1 MSGADVLNTGPDVP
15 DAPGARGARGGRDT
29 RRWQAVRRLSRRTSL
44 RTKLITAVL
53 VLVAIAVAA
62 ISVATTYMVRAYLI
76 DQHDSDLLAQ
86 VSAVNY
92 TTHLPQGVGIGYAS
106 PTHSDLV
113 VGLQQPG
120 SQLSWEPGV
129 TLPFMSNNDPLPQ
142 LPTSSNWANGNKPA
156 VRNAP
161 AQSGPNTWRV
171 MAEPVT
177 VNTTTGA
184 TTQAILVVAVD
195 LGNIN
200 ALTTRL
206 IVFDLAVGGAI
217 LVVLAAVGAAVVQAN
232 LRPLN
237 DIELTASQIAKGH
250 LNHRIPERDPRTE
263 IGSLGHSLNAMLS
276 QIETAFHAQE
286 ESEQAAHHS
295 EERMRRFIADASH
308 ELRTPLT
315 TIRGFAEYY
324 RQRGGV
330 RKGSGTSPA
339 DSTASNGSPGGGL
352 TPEDLDRIM
361 HRLEA
366 EASRMG
372 LLVEDLLTLARLDQ
386 QRPLNIAPVDL
397 LSLAADAVQD
407 GRMVAPDRPI
417 DLTVAPGAAFLVDG
431 DEARLRQV
439 IGNLVNNAL
448 THTPPGT
455 PIRVKVAS
463 GMLGPGTPAV
473 LLDVEDEGPGM
484 PADQARRVFERFY
497 RADQARNRASG
508 GTGLGL
514 AIVAGLVEAHGG
526 TVSVRTAPGA
536 GADFQVRLPLSP
548 DASAGYADDEDS
560 PASARLGGC
569 PDDVPQLADY
579 ARHAGLEH
587 GEHPRVLV
595 GGAAPRVRDVRAAE
609 AGGLSE
615 QPDPRQGVRSGDGA
629 QGREVLAV
637 HGEEEIAF
645 PEPAPLE
652 LAGPVS
658 SSVVAALLQ
667 LVPGRRAHPVPHVPV
682 AGARAVHDDLAGQ
695 AGGAELGAEHDLG
708 HRRAADVAEADAAHQ
723 VRPRRVPRR
732 RQRRGGF
739 SRHVTKHAAAG
750 ASRRA
755 PGRRR

>member
-1 MSGADVLNTGPDVP
+1 MSGADVLAGGTVSQS
-15 DAPGARGARGGRDT
+15 AVRAARPWEA
-29 RRWQAVRRLSRRTSL
+29 ARRLSRRTSL

-62 ISVATTYMVRAYLI
+62 ISLASTYMVRAYLI
-76 DQHDSDLLAQ
+76 GQHDSELLAQ

-92 TTHLPQGVGIGYAS
+92 STHVPQNVDLGYAS
-106 PTHSDLV
+106 PTRSDIV
-113 VGLQQPG
+113 VGVEQPG
-120 SQLSWEPGV
+120 SQLSWEPSAP
-129 TLPFMSNNDPLPQ
+129 LPFMSNNDPLPR
-142 LPTSSNWANGNKPA
+142 LPTSSNWANGSKGVTLNL
-156 VRNAP
+156 P

-171 MAEPVT
+171 MAESANFT
-177 VNTTTGA
+177 NETTGT
-184 TTQAILVVAVD
+184 TTQANLVVAVD

-206 IVFDLAVGGAI
+206 ILFDLAVGGAI

-286 ESEQAAHHS
+286 ESEQAAHRS
-295 EERMRRFIADASH
+295 EDRMRRFIADASH

-324 RQRGGV
+324 RQRGGL
-330 RKGSGTSPA
+330 RKLHNQGQLSGTSPA
-339 DSTASNGSPGGGL
+339 GSTAPDGSAGDGL
-352 TPEDLDRIM
+352 TPQDLDRIM
-361 HRLEA
+361 QRLEA

-397 LSLAADAVQD
+397 LTLAADAVQD
-407 GRMVAPDRPI
+407 ARMVAPGRPI
-417 DLTVAPGAAFLVDG
+417 DLNVAPGAAFLVDG

-455 PIRVKVAS
+455 PVRVKVAS
-463 GMLGPGTPAV
+463 GKLDHGTPAV
-473 LLDVEDEGPGM
+473 VLDVEDEGPGM
-484 PADQARRVFERFY
+484 SADQAQRVFERFY

-548 DASAGYADDEDS
+548 DARAAEPGDTDDEDS
-560 PASARLGGC
+560 PASAR
-569 PDDVPQLADY
+569 
-579 ARHAGLEH
+579 
-587 GEHPRVLV
+587 
-595 GGAAPRVRDVRAAE
+595 
-609 AGGLSE
+609 
-615 QPDPRQGVRSGDGA
+615 
-629 QGREVLAV
+629 
-637 HGEEEIAF
+637 
-645 PEPAPLE
+645 
-652 LAGPVS
+652 
-658 SSVVAALLQ
+658 
-667 LVPGRRAHPVPHVPV
+667 
-682 AGARAVHDDLAGQ
+682 
-695 AGGAELGAEHDLG
+695 
-708 HRRAADVAEADAAHQ
+708 
-723 VRPRRVPRR
+723 
-732 RQRRGGF
+732 
-739 SRHVTKHAAAG
+739 
-750 ASRRA
+750 
-755 PGRRR
+755 